1 MFECIRVLNLKI
13 ILLHSASQLNTSL
26 TYNIHS
32 EPPPNSSCADSNSEA
47 LYFYQRSVNYTRVFN
62 DESYTITSRQ
72 AVTEEIK
79 FGDFKSLPS
88 RCQPSGP
95 GEIPFTTPT
104 ETVPSTIDRIT
115 NSEEIISI
123 KPTTTSFQERT
134 EIFSTTQNLIVP
146 IQNLMTGFSQI
157 SSLTLG
163 SPTLSVTFSDSSIN
177 SLRMVT
183 SSDSVIPFVT
193 KSLST
198 DGTMDVVRTVTTS
211 PQGTTE
217 LSPTITRISGMIL
230 HTLPISPTPSPI
242 PLTNNE
248 EILEY
253 NIDRVLE
260 SLSIR
265 VDDLFNTAYNLSFA
279 LRGAGNQTVELEIS
293 EV

>member
-1 MFECIRVLNLKI
+1 MLNLKI
-13 ILLHSASQLNTSL
+13 VLLYSASQLNTSL
-26 TYNIHS
+26 TYNVHS
-32 EPPPNSSCADSNSEA
+32 EPPPNSSCANSSSEA
-47 LYFYQRSVNYTRVFN
+47 LYFYQRSVNYIGSFN
-62 DESYTITSRQ
+62 NESYTLTSRQ

-79 FGDFKSLPS
+79 FGDFEPLPS
-88 RCQPSGP
+88 RCQPSESR
-95 GEIPFTTPT
+95 EIPSTT
-104 ETVPSTIDRIT
+104 ETVSSTIDRIT
-115 NSEEIISI
+115 NSEEVTSI
-123 KPTTTSFQERT
+123 KPTTTSFQEST

-146 IQNLMTGFSQI
+146 TQMTGFSQI

-183 SSDSVIPFVT
+183 SSDSAILSNPFIT

-217 LSPTITRISGMIL
+217 LPPTMTRISGMIL
-230 HTLPISPTPSPI
+230 HTLPISPTPSPT

-248 EILEY
+248 EILDH

-265 VDDLFNTAYNLSFA
+265 VDDLFNTTYNLSFA

>member
-1 MFECIRVLNLKI
+1 MICIRVFNLKTV
-13 ILLHSASQLNTSL
+13 LLYSASQLDTSL
-26 TYNIHS
+26 TYNVHS
-32 EPPPNSSCADSNSEA
+32 EPPPNSSCADSSSEA
-47 LYFYQRSVNYTRVFN
+47 LYFYQRSVNNYYIRSFN
-62 DESYTITSRQ
+62 NESYTITSRQ

-79 FGDFKSLPS
+79 LGDIKSLPS
-88 RCQPSGP
+88 RCQPSEP
-95 GEIPFTTPT
+95 GEIPSTT
-104 ETVPSTIDRIT
+104 ETVSSTIDRIT
-115 NSEEIISI
+115 NSEEVISI
-123 KPTTTSFQERT
+123 KPTTTSFQEST

-163 SPTLSVTFSDSSIN
+163 SPTLSVIFSDSSIN

-183 SSDSVIPFVT
+183 SSDSAILSNPFIT
-193 KSLST
+193 KSSST
-198 DGTMDVVRTVTTS
+198 DGTMDVVRTVTIS

-217 LSPTITRISGMIL
+217 LPPTMTKISGTIL
-230 HTLPISPTPSPI
+230 YTLPISPTPSPT
-242 PLTNNE
+242 PLTNDSE

-260 SLSIR
+260 S
-265 VDDLFNTAYNLSFA
+265 DDLFITTYNLGLA